1 MHTSLSFQHLLLGI
15 FAVGNPFSALG
26 PFLGICYGVSNAEQE
41 KLCRI
46 ASISALITML
56 LAMIAGKAI
65 LDFFG
70 ISIDAFRI
78 AGGAILFISGIGMLN
93 SKTDVVSTDNR
104 KANFAQKI
112 PVAIVPIAIPLTAGA
127 GTISTITLFSEQLGR
142 SHQPLWGLLFAIFI
156 MSAVAYIV
164 FRYSPVLHQV
174 LGNTGMNVLVK
185 ITGLVTLALGT
196 QFIISGIGSVF
207 PILLHN

>member
-1 MHTSLSFQHLLLGI
+1 MHALSFQHLLLGI

-26 PFLGICYGVSNAEQE
+26 PFLGICQGVSRREQE

-46 ASISALITML
+46 ATISVLITML
-56 LAMIAGKAI
+56 LAMVAGQAI
-65 LDFFG
+65 LNFFG

-93 SKTDVVSTDNR
+93 AKSDVVSTDMP
-104 KANFAQKI
+104 KTNFAQKI

-127 GTISTITLFSEQLGR
+127 GTISTITLFAEQLSR
-142 SHQPLWGLLFAIFI
+142 SHEPLWGLIGAIFI
-156 MSAVAYIV
+156 MSAVAYTV
-164 FRYSPVLHQV
+164 FRYSPVLYQV

-207 PILLHN
+207 PILLHT